1 MRYNARLPLLLRVSL
16 GVLMWCASQIGGA
29 GFAQPPPVL
38 PVAGVHMEGSRMVW
52 QGEMTP
58 AHAADFV
65 RLMKQGNVEGLELR
79 NSPGAGK
86 FAISIFPDVRNVMY
100 KTKLRTYASGYCGS
114 VCASIF
120 LLGQE
125 PTLLRSKTPGVP
137 TFVMYHAVR
146 LDGEVDANLT
156 RTNIADIAKV
166 RGERARHLLLKVVYE
181 GVSRTAALY
190 VFPKPAKT
198 QKGYSTVVFCSGK
211 PGQRVGQ
218 CDPLSES
225 AMRDLGV
232 INGV

>member
-16 GVLMWCASQIGGA
+16 GVLMWCASQIGVA
-29 GFAQPPPVL
+29 GSAQTTPLMPV
-38 PVAGVHMEGSRMVW
+38 PGVHMEGSRMVW
-52 QGEMTP
+52 QGEMAP
-58 AHAADFV
+58 AHAVEFA
-65 RLMKQGNVEGLELR
+65 RLMKQGNVDGLELR

-86 FAISIFPDVRNVMY
+86 FANAIFADVRNVMY
-100 KTKLRTYASGYCGS
+100 KTKVRTYASGYCGS

-137 TFVMYHAVR
+137 TFLMYHAVTY
-146 LDGEVDANLT
+146 DGKVDADLT
-156 RTNIADIAKV
+156 RTRIADIAKV

-181 GVSRTAALY
+181 SVSQTAALY

-198 QKGYSTVVFCSGK
+198 QKGSSTVVFCSGQ
-211 PGQRVGQ
+211 PGQRLGQ
-218 CDPLSES
+218 CDPLPEG

-232 INGV
+232 VNGI